1 MSVEGLHV
9 ERLGSGT
16 PAVFVHGSF
25 GSAASAFAGQRELSD
40 AHELVFV
47 DRRGFGGSAAVKE
60 LGWQT
65 DARDVVALLD
75 DRGPAHLVGHSYG
88 GVVALLAA
96 GMRPDAVLSVVAVE
110 PPIFTAAAGDPAAD
124 RLSEKTRAVA
134 ERAPELDI
142 EDFMREWGA
151 SLGQSRFEV
160 QAWTEGFTESDWA
173 AAESSRRERWPGDA
187 PIDFEALAAARFPKV
202 LVHGGWNPEVVGHKA
217 KVGAGF
223 AAVCRSI
230 AERAGGEVVSFPAWS
245 HTPQHEE
252 AAAFNHVLRRVWDSA
267 APAPAPA

>member
-25 GSAASAFAGQRELSD
+25 GSAASAFAGQRALSD
-40 AHELVFV
+40 AHELLLV
-47 DRRGFGGSAAVKE
+47 DRRGFGGSAAVE
-60 LGWQT
+60 EVGWPT
-65 DARDVVALLD
+65 DAQDVAALLD
-75 DRGPAHLVGHSYG
+75 GVGPAHLVGHSYG
-88 GVVALLAA
+88 GVVCLLAA
-96 GMRPDAVLSVVAVE
+96 GMRPELVLSVVAIE
-110 PPIFTAAAGDPAAD
+110 PPVFTAAAGDPAAD
-124 RLSEKTRAVA
+124 QLAEKTRAVA

-142 EDFMREWGA
+142 EEFMREWGA
-151 SLGQSRFEV
+151 SLGQSRFEI
-160 QAWTEGFTESDWA
+160 QAWTEGFAEADWA

-230 AERAGGEVVSFPAWS
+230 AERTGGEVESFAASS

-252 AAAFNHVLRRVWDSA
+252 AATFNDLLRRVWGSA
-267 APAPAPA
+267 APAAT

>member
-1 MSVEGLHV
+1 MSVDGLSV

-25 GSAASAFAGQRELSD
+25 GSAASAFAAQRPLAD
-40 AHELVFV
+40 ANQLILV
-47 DRRGFGGSAAVKE
+47 DRRGFGGSAAGDE
-60 LGWQT
+60 LGWPT

-75 DRGPAHLVGHSYG
+75 ALGPAHLVGHSYG
-88 GVVALLAA
+88 AVVCLLAA
-96 GMRPDAVLSVVAVE
+96 GTRPDAVLSLVAVE
-110 PPIFTAAAGDPAAD
+110 PPLYTAAAGDPAAD
-124 RLSEKTRAVA
+124 QLIEKTRAVA

-160 QAWTEGFTESDWA
+160 QAWTEGFDEADWA
-173 AAESSRRERWPGDA
+173 AAESSRHERWPGDA
-187 PIDFEALAAARFPKV
+187 PIDFEALAAAQFPKV

-223 AAVCRSI
+223 AAACRAI
-230 AERAGGEVVSFPAWS
+230 AERIGGEVESFSAS
-245 HTPQHEE
+245 AHTPQHDE
-252 AAAFNHVLRRVWDSA
+252 AAAFNELLRRVWA
-267 APAPAPA
+267 TGT